1 MSYAGND
8 MRESQRGAGM
18 SSIIKTQPESIA
30 DKSTHYCPGCGHGV
44 MLRLIGEVVDE
55 LGIREDM
62 ILTAP
67 VGCSVILYDYM
78 NCDVIECAH
87 GRAPAVGTA
96 IKRVHP
102 DKFVLVYQGDG
113 DLAAIGTAEIIHAAN
128 RGENLSVI
136 FVNNAVYG
144 MTGGQMAPTTLIGQK
159 TTTSPYGRTAKGM
172 GKPIRVC
179 EMMATLEETKYLERT
194 SIHSI
199 RNINKTKAAIKKAF
213 LNQINGIGFSL
224 VEVLSMCPVGWRLS
238 PQEAQGYIESQM
250 IDYFPLGVYKDLE
263 Y

>member
-1 MSYAGND
+1 MSILKTTPD
-8 MRESQRGAGM
+8 
-18 SSIIKTQPESIA
+18 SITEG
-30 DKSTHYCPGCGHGV
+30 STHYCPGCGHGIL
-44 MLRLIGEVVDE
+44 LRIIGEIADE
-55 LGIREDM
+55 LEIREKM

-67 VGCSVILYDYM
+67 VGCSVILYDYI
-78 NCDVIECAH
+78 NCDVIECPH
-87 GRAPAVGTA
+87 GRAPAIGTA

-102 DKFVLVYQGDG
+102 DNFLLIYQGDG

-128 RGENLSVI
+128 RGENLSVV

-159 TTTSPYGRTAKGM
+159 TTTTPYGRMQKDT
-172 GKPIRVC
+172 GKPLRVC
-179 EMMATLEETKYLERT
+179 EMMATIEETKYIERT
-194 SIHSI
+194 SIHTI

-224 VEVLSMCPVGWRLS
+224 VEVLSMCPVGWKCS
-238 PQEAQGYIESQM
+238 PHDATEYIENQM
-250 IDYFPLGVYKDLE
+250 TDYFPLGKFKDLE